1 MVVTGLVGLHQ
12 GLVDVVVGGVGVAV
26 GLLPLVQLLFNGPQ
40 VVVDL
45 RGRRVC
51 QVGRSLGVIN
61 LLTHV
66 CSEDK
71 TSRHQ
76 RVRHTA
82 PPPPPPLPL
91 CVCLLEVKLR
101 LSWTASSSFSTSDC
115 LVLASSSR
123 CLTSSSCGFR
133 SVQPN
138 NKTT

>member
-1 MVVTGLVGLHQ
+1 MIITGLVGLHQ
-12 GLVDVVVGGVGVAV
+12 GLVDVVVGGVGVGV

-51 QVGRSLGVIN
+51 QVGRSLGVID

-66 CSEDK
+66 CSEDE

-76 RVRHTA
+76 RVGHTA
-82 PPPPPPLPL
+82 TTTPPPLV

-123 CLTSSSCGFR
+123 R
-133 SVQPN
+133 
-138 NKTT
+138 